1 MSFLNKYHV
10 HIEGIKDLSDNE
22 HFIRFKTEGYFTKS
36 SLGHFYPLLE
46 RLALIQRQF
55 PIAPLKPSI
64 LTFVADHGI
73 SIANTEDQDSHE
85 TILHILAKPNYY
97 LFQAEKKAF
106 LNHRIVD
113 LGTFNS
119 DENNSTFWM
128 HRGQGFINARIN
140 SGSANFAEYPAM
152 TTAQCEEAFAVGQ
165 KLVERELYSGVN
177 FLVLNSFGNGD
188 DIAFFALFAA
198 LEEKSLLELWQAD
211 CLITYNLKFIVDL
224 SKALRKHPISHEPFT
239 ILSFY
244 GSFETAALCGAI
256 LKGAEKGISLVLN
269 SPMSKIAAI
278 IAARVNPKVLD
289 YCILGQKGNLKI
301 ENDLFLK
308 KEPVFLDLSQTR
320 FKEPINLRSHLQL
333 LQDLLVELGY
343 KM

>member
-1 MSFLNKYHV
+1 MSFLNKYHF
-10 HIEGIKDLSDNE
+10 HIEGVKNLSDNE
-22 HFIRFKTEGYFTKS
+22 NFIRFQTGGYFTKS

-46 RLALIQRQF
+46 RLALIQGQF

-64 LTFVADHGI
+64 LTFVADHGV
-73 SIANTEDQDSHE
+73 SRANTEEQDSHE
-85 TILHILAKPNYY
+85 TILHILSKPNFYF
-97 LFQAEKKAF
+97 LQAEKKTL

-128 HRGQGFINARIN
+128 HRGQGLINARIN

-165 KLVERELYSGVN
+165 KLVERELYSGIN
-177 FLVLNSFGNGD
+177 FLVLNSFGSGD
-188 DIAFFALFAA
+188 DMAFFALFAA
-198 LEEKSLLELWQAD
+198 LEDKSLLELWQDDSLA
-211 CLITYNLKFIVDL
+211 THNLKFIEDL
-224 SKALRKHPISHEPFT
+224 SKALRKHPISHDPFT

-256 LKGAEKGISLVLN
+256 LKGAEKGIALILN
-269 SPMSKIAAI
+269 SPMAKVAAI
-278 IAARVNPKVLD
+278 ITARINPKVLD

-301 ENDLFLK
+301 ENNLDLK

-320 FKEPINLRSHLQL
+320 LKEPINLRSNIQL
-333 LQDLLVELGY
+333 IQDLIAELGH
-343 KM
+343 